1 MIIDIDDSIS
11 GEERKRILRLG
22 PVKYALDLF
31 DGNREKTSK
40 WLNISDR
47 TLRNYIIED
56 SELFKYKNNKR
67 FIQLDTIDPES
78 LLSKFSDKQMLAYA
92 DDLEIVK
99 NRPSWKH
106 INGSQ
111 RDFLI
116 RKLVYIHSKKN
127 PIVL

>member
-47 TLRNYIIED
+47 TLRNYIIE
-56 SELFKYKNNKR
+56 LPCPKGHG
-67 FIQLDTIDPES
+67 
-78 LLSKFSDKQMLAYA
+78 FSF
-92 DDLEIVK
+92 
-99 NRPSWKH
+99 H
-106 INGSQ
+106 
-111 RDFLI
+111 RD
-116 RKLVYIHSKKN
+116 
-127 PIVL
+127 